1 MALHLF
7 VFLLVFFLILFL
19 VLLWRFYWLH
29 LQPSPFKAGV
39 VRTTVHRLLKPRTPL
54 DCPSCRLACTPSP
67 SVGPVCA
74 PVRPWGEVKSRRGAP
89 KRIPTAG
96 FACPNQQCPYFG
108 ITDAH
113 IHALVGDGKH
123 GQAERIQT
131 FRCQACRT
139 TFTSR
144 RTTALYR
151 LKTASHQ
158 IAMVLSALA
167 EGLDPSAAERV
178 FGYRQATITSL
189 SHARW
194 ATCTDLA
201 PTLLL
206 QSPAPASAAG

>member
-1 MALHLF
+1 MAFHVF
-7 VFLLVFFLILFL
+7 VFLLVDCLLL
-19 VLLWRFYWLH
+19 SLALLWRLCWFH
-29 LQPSPFKAGV
+29 LRPSHSRAGAIHS
-39 VRTTVHRLLKPRTPL
+39 TAQRLLKPRTPL
-54 DCPSCRLACTPSP
+54 DCPDCRLSCAHS
-67 SVGPVCA
+67 SVVEPA
-74 PVRPWGEVKSRRGAP
+74 PTPVRPWSEMKSRRGAP
-89 KRIPTAG
+89 KRIQTVG
-96 FACPNQQCPYFG
+96 FACPNQQCLYFG
-108 ITDAH
+108 ITDDR

-123 GQAERIQT
+123 GRAERIQT

-144 RTTALYR
+144 RNTALYR
-151 LKTASHQ
+151 LKTSPRQ

-189 SHARW
+189 SHSRW

-206 QSPAPASAAG
+206 QSPAPASPSG

>member
-1 MALHLF
+1 MKRAL
-7 VFLLVFFLILFL
+7 
-19 VLLWRFYWLH
+19 
-29 LQPSPFKAGV
+29 PSHHFKQRGS
-39 VRTTVHRLLKPRTPL
+39 L
-54 DCPSCRLACTPSP
+54 
-67 SVGPVCA
+67 
-74 PVRPWGEVKSRRGAP
+74 RPCSEVKSRRGAP
-89 KRIPTAG
+89 KRIQTVG
-96 FACPNQQCPYFG
+96 FACPNQQCLDFG
-108 ITDAH
+108 ITDDR

-123 GQAERIQT
+123 GRAERIQT

-151 LKTASHQ
+151 LKTSSHQ

-167 EGLDPSAAERV
+167 EGLDPSEARRV

-189 SHARW
+189 SHSRW